1 MRFRRKWRSLAN
13 LIEAFIQLF
22 KSFRSTAASPCRGEI
37 LWREKKKRKKGKKER
52 ERELALNTSI
62 TRAIPTLDSKR
73 IQRDEYNGQWQAEI
87 TLRKRHLLWDG
98 RSCSFYLP
106 TLCLPSL
113 VRSHVRTEGETRAR
127 RSRDTNSQGSWNFHY
142 RSISSLLVDLQIVVL
157 KSNRVECSSN
167 VMERTEG
174 ERRGGE
180 NVSAI
185 NFLFLC
191 YPKRFTYSWK
201 NFPRFPWLFEYY
213 TYEKQF
219 RLKIIFEISNWER
232 IVIDRVFK
240 IFK

>member
-1 MRFRRKWRSLAN
+1 MKLSSSFSNHFARPPRRRVEEKYYGG
-13 LIEAFIQLF
+13 
-22 KSFRSTAASPCRGEI
+22 K
-37 LWREKKKRKKGKKER
+37 KKKRKKGKKER
-52 ERELALNTSI
+52 EREFALNTSI

-185 NFLFLC
+185 NFLFLY